1 MPSFK
6 SSVRV
11 STSFPGFPLLPKFY
25 ALDLKEKHKS
35 LSFSVYD
42 AEMSATL
49 TRVWLYGREVVAVSA
64 CRLCLSLCEALSWR
78 SDGFVFTVLPE
89 AGSRFFCG
97 FLSIIFS
104 SVCVKRRLWDWLGNR
119 LVIIHWDWYQVNFN
133 SKEKKAFEHS
143 DRPNCLDVASGF
155 WLSCLNSD
163 LCCLITKLIKDTF
176 RLKVG
181 NWTTFRP
188 IALPVKSVAKSFYPW
203 IAELQSGSRAS

>member
-1 MPSFK
+1 MMLKCQRRSH
-6 SSVRV
+6 V
-11 STSFPGFPLLPKFY
+11 SDCMEEKLL
-25 ALDLKEKHKS
+25 
-35 LSFSVYD
+35 
-42 AEMSATL
+42 
-49 TRVWLYGREVVAVSA
+49 
-64 CRLCLSLCEALSWR
+64 LCLRADFASLFVKRCPWR

-89 AGSRFFCG
+89 AGSRFFYG

-119 LVIIHWDWYQVNFN
+119 LLIIHWDWYQVNFN

-181 NWTTFRP
+181 NWTTFRS

>member
-1 MPSFK
+1 MLKCQRRSH
-6 SSVRV
+6 V
-11 STSFPGFPLLPKFY
+11 SDCMEEKLL
-25 ALDLKEKHKS
+25 
-35 LSFSVYD
+35 
-42 AEMSATL
+42 
-49 TRVWLYGREVVAVSA
+49 
-64 CRLCLSLCEALSWR
+64 LCLRADFASLFVKRCPWR

-89 AGSRFFCG
+89 AGSRFFYG

-119 LVIIHWDWYQVNFN
+119 LPIIHWDWYQVNFN